1 MDGIHDLG
9 GKQGFGAIDRNVP
22 DQAFAARWEAAVFTM
37 TRTAGS
43 CGALA
48 NTDQFRFAVERID
61 PVAYL
66 THGYYGR
73 WLGAVE
79 NLLVEA
85 RVVSSEELTT
95 RVVTGG
101 GDADALIAARPD
113 LTLGPIAKETAS
125 GARRPVSAPPLYELD
140 QRVRTAAVPSS
151 GHTRL
156 PAYARNRCGVIRALH
171 EVWVLPDSNAHGAG
185 EQPQH
190 LYGVEFSGEELWGAG
205 AEPGTRVCLDLF
217 ESYLSAVDAP
227 IGDPE
232 HMRSRE

>member
-9 GKQGFGAIDRNVP
+9 GKQGFGAIDRNLP
-22 DQAFAARWEAAVFTM
+22 AKTFAARWEAAVFTM
-37 TRTAGS
+37 TRTARS
-43 CGALA
+43 CGALQ

-85 RVVSSEELTT
+85 RVVDSEELTA
-95 RVVTGG
+95 RMVTMG
-101 GDADALIAARPD
+101 GDADGLVAARPD
-113 LTLGPIAKETAS
+113 VGLGPIAPETDA
-125 GARRPVSAPPLYELD
+125 GARRQVTNPPRHQLGEW
-140 QRVRTAAVPSS
+140 VRTAAVPSS

-156 PAYARNRCGVIRALH
+156 PAYARNHCGVIRALH

-185 EQPQH
+185 ERPEH
-190 LYGVEFSGEELWGAG
+190 LYTVEFSGEELWGPG

-217 ESYLSAVDAP
+217 ESYLSAADL
-227 IGDPE
+227 
-232 HMRSRE
+232 

>member
-9 GKQGFGAIDRNVP
+9 GKQGFGTIDRNLP
-22 DQAFAARWEAAVFTM
+22 EKAFAARWEAAVFTM
-37 TRTAGS
+37 TRTARS
-43 CGALA
+43 CGALQ

-66 THGYYGR
+66 THSYYGR

-85 RVVSSEELTT
+85 RVVSSEELAE
-95 RVVTGG
+95 RVVASG

-113 LTLGPIAKETAS
+113 PALGPIAAETAS
-125 GARRPVSAPPLYELD
+125 GARRPVSAPPLHELG
-140 QRVRTAAVPSS
+140 QRVQTAAAPSS

-156 PAYARNRCGVIRALH
+156 PAYARSRCGVIRALH

-185 EQPQH
+185 EQPEH
-190 LYGVEFSGEELWGAG
+190 LYTVEFSGEELWGAG

-217 ESYLSAVDAP
+217 ESYLSAADLKKGNNP
-227 IGDPE
+227 
-232 HMRSRE
+232 